1 MVCLRPEHLAYEDFF
16 AGSAK
21 LTTMGVEVNVKHSQA
36 FQNLC
41 RNIKH
46 FQTQISNQD
55 AIVGAQLNS
64 PYGAT
69 LQTLEAF
76 RELKWELRVVFEY
89 GRKQI
94 QLGSD
99 GSVNVRENL
108 INRQRDG
115 LQLSTAVPRPI
126 KVSGSHMEAYK
137 K

>member
-1 MVCLRPEHLAYEDFF
+1 MYKTL
-16 AGSAK
+16 
-21 LTTMGVEVNVKHSQA
+21 
-36 FQNLC
+36 
-41 RNIKH
+41 KH
-46 FQTQISNQD
+46 FQTDLRPISIPAAGLLD
-55 AIVGAQLNS
+55 S

-69 LQTLEAF
+69 SNTQRYLRDMQ
-76 RELKWELRVVFEY
+76 WELRVVFEY
-89 GRKQI
+89 SRKQI